1 MTCMVRQLQPTA
13 QGIPLEIYCFTR
25 TTAWVDYERIQ
36 GDVFD
41 YLLAVMPE
49 FGLGAYQQ
57 PSGRTCAR
65 GCRACSKGVTPRPV
79 RSRRWPHRAA
89 ATKPLSEARERR
101 P

>member
-1 MTCMVRQLQPTA
+1 
-13 QGIPLEIYCFTR
+13 EIYCFTR

-57 PSGRTCAR
+57 PSGQDLRQGLQGMLEGRDAE
-65 GCRACSKGVTPRPV
+65 ASSFEALAAPS
-79 RSRRWPHRAA
+79 RSDE
-89 ATKPLSEARERR
+89 ATV
-101 P
+101 